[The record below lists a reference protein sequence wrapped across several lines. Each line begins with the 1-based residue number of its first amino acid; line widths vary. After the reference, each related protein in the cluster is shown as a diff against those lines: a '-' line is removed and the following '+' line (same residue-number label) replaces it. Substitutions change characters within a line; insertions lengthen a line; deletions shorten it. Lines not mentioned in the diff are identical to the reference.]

1 MDDVYLADLTEQ
13 LMSGQM
19 QQLHGNNLMMEMWQ
33 DLPRLRQFEASNT
46 SFNPFQALSFPG
58 SVASLSHS
66 SSLLS
71 SAAGAAAA
79 ARGGSGELQTQ
90 LQIQRQLSGPSPPL
104 SPLSPSGLAGQ
115 FMAGFGQL
123 GCGQQQGQ
131 QLLSEGSG
139 KVLGV
144 ELLSN
149 DQQRKRGVWCAR
161 LRDAGCCSSST
172 TGTPSRG
179 SIAAAAAASLAN
191 ITAGSP
197 RAAAA
202 AAAAASDGGVVRT
215 PSPLPNE
222 LMAAAAA
229 AAAGVQ
235 CLACGSQDQ
244 QLVRA
249 LKEFVAIRTVSAN
262 KVGLLLA
269 GRLCFAGCLRRSMLY
284 SPGGSAVPQTCGD
297 VLQALFYELLHG
309 TMTRLRPSRL
319 SVP

>member
-19 QQLHGNNLMMEMWQ
+19 QQLHGNDLMMEMWQ
-33 DLPRLRQFEASNT
+33 DLPQLRQFGASNA

-71 SAAGAAAA
+71 NAAGAVAAA
-79 ARGGSGELQTQ
+79 ARGGSGELLQMQSIVQTHG
-90 LQIQRQLSGPSPPL
+90 QLSGPSPPL
-104 SPLSPSGLAGQ
+104 SPLSPTGLAGQ

-123 GCGQQQGQ
+123 AAQQQGQ
-131 QLLSEGSG
+131 HLLSEGSG
-139 KVLGV
+139 RVLGV
-144 ELLSN
+144 ELLKN

-172 TGTPSRG
+172 STPSRG

-197 RAAAA
+197 KAAA

-249 LKEFVAIRTVSAN
+249 LKELVAIRTVSAN
-262 KVGLLLA
+262 KVSVLPE
-269 GRLCFAGCLRRSMLY
+269 LY
-284 SPGGSAVPQTCGD
+284 C
-297 VLQALFYELLHG
+297 
-309 TMTRLRPSRL
+309 L
-319 SVP
+319 SVLPECTA